1 MPAKIYYDRDRE
13 YYLNIERDYYNSNR
27 EYLLKK
33 AMDKY
38 NISEEDRNK
47 RKEYS
52 KNRYHN
58 MSPEKKLE
66 LKIYQK
72 EYQKES
78 QKNYREKKKREH
90 ANFNKNAGLTP

>member
-13 YYLNIERDYYNSNR
+13 YYLNIGRDYYNNNR

-33 AMDKY
+33 ARDKY
-38 NISEEDRNK
+38 NTSEEDRNK

-52 KNRYHN
+52 KNRYHD

-72 EYQKES
+72 EY

-90 ANFNKNAGLTP
+90 ANFNKNAVLTP